1 MKFLFLPY
9 SYTKLLDTFGW
20 VSSSMRKDRQ
30 MFGCKRLATRGLRA
44 GAAVSLALAA
54 GSLAGCGG
62 SGTASHGGAGKPV
75 LTMGLTNYTAT
86 LNPAI
91 AGGGDQSMPIDL
103 AYQSLTHLEPNGDIG
118 PGLATSWH
126 YVGTTNTE
134 FTFTLRQ
141 DARFSDGTPVTASA
155 VKAWLDYAYFKA
167 KASITGSLALKSIDT
182 VGKWTV
188 DLHLAAPNS
197 LMPYLL
203 SEAEMFG
210 FIGSPKAIAHAS
222 TLGTGTDG
230 AGPYI
235 AVPSQSVAGSIYV
248 FKPNPY
254 YYDQSAVH
262 FSKVVVKIITSP
274 TTMIEAIKSGQ
285 INVAAGDITTAAT
298 AQGAG
303 LNVITAPSGFVQILL
318 LDRGPKT
325 PDGSAANP
333 LASVQV
339 REALNYAI
347 NRHAVTQ
354 AIYGKYGVPTAEIGS
369 SDGFVPGM
377 QNYYPYAAGKAR
389 SLLTAAGYP
398 KGFTLDVTSES
409 AFGTL
414 ADPVLEAIAQEY
426 KAIGVTLKITST
438 TTLPQWVTQVLGGSY
453 ESAGFVATAFA
464 PLSEWYNY
472 FLAPKGLE
480 NQHGWDDP
488 TLDALARQGEAS
500 LAPGQYWRAMTSRI
514 VSQADEIPVFNFD
527 AFWYTAKNIG
537 GLSFSANNGTPYP
550 SEWYAR

>member
-1 MKFLFLPY
+1 
-9 SYTKLLDTFGW
+9 
-20 VSSSMRKDRQ
+20 
-30 MFGCKRLATRGLRA
+30 
-44 GAAVSLALAA
+44 
-54 GSLAGCGG
+54 
-62 SGTASHGGAGKPV
+62 
-75 LTMGLTNYTAT
+75 MGLTNYTAT

-103 AYQSLTHLEPNGDIG
+103 AYASITHLEPSGGIG

-126 YVGTTNTE
+126 YIGTTNTE
-134 FTFTLRQ
+134 FSFTLRH

-155 VKAWLDYAYFKA
+155 VKAWLTYAYFTA
-167 KASITGSLALKSIDT
+167 KGYYTASLSLKSIDT
-182 VGKWTV
+182 VGQWTV
-188 DLHLAAPNS
+188 NLNLSKPNS
-197 LMPYLL
+197 GMPYLL

-210 FIGSPKAIAHAS
+210 FIGSPNAIAHAK
-222 TLGTGTDG
+222 TLGSATDG

-235 AVPSQSVAGSIYV
+235 AVPSESIAGSSYV

-254 YYDQSAVH
+254 FYDQSAVH

-285 INVAAGDITTAAT
+285 LNVAAGDITTTAT
-298 AQGAG
+298 AQSAG
-303 LNVITAPSGFVQILL
+303 LNVISAPSGFVQILL

-325 PDGSAANP
+325 PAGAANP

-339 REALNYAI
+339 RQALNYAI
-347 NRHAVTQ
+347 DRKAVTQ

-369 SDGFVPGM
+369 SDGFVPEM
-377 QNYYPYAAGKAR
+377 QNYYPYDPAKAK

-398 KGFTLDVTSES
+398 HGFTLDVTSES

-414 ADPVLEAIAQEY
+414 ADPVLEAIAQQY
-426 KAIGVTLKITST
+426 SAIGVKLKITST
-438 TTLPQWVTQVLGGSY
+438 TTLPQWVNQVLGGSY
-453 ESAGFVATAFA
+453 ESAGFIATAFA
-464 PLSEWYNY
+464 PQSEWYSY
-472 FLAPKGLE
+472 WFAPKGLE

-488 TLDALARQGEAS
+488 MLDTLASQGQAS
-500 LAPGQYWRAMTSRI
+500 QSPGQYWAAMTRRI
-514 VSQADEIPVFNFD
+514 TTQADEVPVFNFD

-550 SEWYAR
+550 SEWFAK

>member
-1 MKFLFLPY
+1 
-9 SYTKLLDTFGW
+9 
-20 VSSSMRKDRQ
+20 
-30 MFGCKRLATRGLRA
+30 MFGCKRLATKGSRA
-44 GAAVSLALAA
+44 GAAVLLALVA
-54 GSLAGCGG
+54 GTLAGCGSNSG
-62 SGTASHGGAGKPV
+62 STAASGGSAAKPV

-103 AYQSLTHLEPNGDIG
+103 AYASLTHLEPNGDIG

-126 YVGTTNTE
+126 YIGTTNTD
-134 FTFTLRQ
+134 FSFTLRH

-155 VKAWLDYAYFKA
+155 VKQWLDYAYFTA
-167 KASITGSLALKSIDT
+167 KGYITGSLPLKSVST
-182 VGKWTV
+182 TGQWTV
-188 DLHLAAPNS
+188 ELHLSAPNS
-197 LMPYLL
+197 GVPYLL

-210 FIGSPKAIAHAS
+210 FIGSPKAIANAK

-235 AVPSQSVAGSIYV
+235 AVPSQSIPGSIYV

-254 YYDQSAVH
+254 FYDQSAVH

-285 INVAAGDITTAAT
+285 LNVAAGDITTAST
-298 AQGAG
+298 AQAAG
-303 LNVITAPSGFVQILL
+303 LNVITAPSGFVQLLL

-325 PDGSAANP
+325 PDGSVNP

-339 REALNYAI
+339 RQALNYAI
-347 NRHAVTQ
+347 NRQVVTQ
-354 AIYGKYGVPTAEIGS
+354 AIYGKYGVPTAELGT

-377 QNYYPYAAGKAR
+377 QNYYTYDPAKAK
-389 SLLTAAGYP
+389 SLLAAAGYP
-398 KGFTLDVTSES
+398 HGFTLDVTSES

-426 KAIGVTLKITST
+426 SAVGVTLKITST
-438 TTLPQWVTQVLGGSY
+438 STLPQWVNQVLGGKY

-464 PLSEWYNY
+464 PQSEWYNY
-472 FLAPKGLE
+472 WFAPNGLE

-488 TLDALARQGEAS
+488 TLDALAKQGQAS
-500 LAPGQYWRAMTSRI
+500 QSPGQYWKAMTNRI
-514 VSQADEIPVFNFD
+514 VAQADEVPVFNFD

-537 GLSFSANNGTPYP
+537 GLSFSADNGTPYP
-550 SEWYAR
+550 SEWFAK

>member
-1 MKFLFLPY
+1 
-9 SYTKLLDTFGW
+9 
-20 VSSSMRKDRQ
+20 
-30 MFGCKRLATRGLRA
+30 MFRYKRLARKGLRV
-44 GAAVSLALAA
+44 GAAVLLALAA
-54 GSLAGCGG
+54 GSLAACSN
-62 SGTASHGGAGKPV
+62 SGTTAASNSGAKPV
-75 LTMGLTNYTAT
+75 LTMGLTNYTAS

-91 AGGGDQSMPIDL
+91 AGGGDESMPIDL
-103 AYQSLTHLEPNGDIG
+103 AYESLTHLGPDGSIG

-126 YVGTTNTE
+126 YIGTTNTE

-167 KASITGSLALKSIDT
+167 KGYITESLALKSVDT
-182 VGKWTV
+182 VGQRTV
-188 DLHLAAPNS
+188 VLHLSAPNS
-197 LMPYLL
+197 GMPYLL
-203 SEAEMFG
+203 SEADMFG

-222 TLGTGTDG
+222 TLGTATDG

-235 AVPSQSVAGSIYV
+235 AVPSQSVAGSTYV
-248 FKPNPY
+248 FTPNPY

-298 AQGAG
+298 AQAAG
-303 LNVITAPSGFVQILL
+303 LNVITAPSGFVQILI
-318 LDRGPKT
+318 LDRGQKT
-325 PDGSAANP
+325 PDGVANP

-339 REALNYAI
+339 RQALNYAI
-347 NRHAVTQ
+347 NRQAVTQ
-354 AIYGKYGVPTAEIGS
+354 AIYGKYGVPTSESGS

-377 QNYYPYAAGKAR
+377 QNYYPNDPAKAK
-389 SLLTAAGYP
+389 SLLAAAGYSQ
-398 KGFTLDVTSES
+398 GFTLDVTSES

-426 KAIGVTLKITST
+426 RAIGVTLKITST
-438 TTLPQWVTQVLGGSY
+438 STLPQWVNQVLGGSY
-453 ESAGFVATAFA
+453 EACGFVATAFP
-464 PLSEWYNY
+464 PLSTWYNY
-472 FLAPKGLE
+472 QLGPRAGE

-488 TLDALARQGEAS
+488 TLDTLARQAEAS
-500 LAPGQYWRAMTSRI
+500 LSPGQYWKAMTARI
-514 VSQADEIPVFNFD
+514 VTQADEIPVFNFD
-527 AFWYTAKNIG
+527 AFWYTTKSIG

-550 SEWYAR
+550 SEWYAK

>member
-1 MKFLFLPY
+1 MI
-9 SYTKLLDTFGW
+9 
-20 VSSSMRKDRQ
+20 
-30 MFGCKRLATRGLRA
+30 GCRRLAMKGLSV
-44 GAAVSLALAA
+44 GVAVSLALTA
-54 GSLAGCGG
+54 GSLAGC
-62 SGTASHGGAGKPV
+62 SSSATASHGAAAKPV
-75 LTMGLTNYTAT
+75 LTMGLTNYTST

-103 AYQSLTHLEPNGDIG
+103 AYASLTHLEPNGNIG

-126 YVGTTNTE
+126 YIGTTNTD
-134 FTFTLRQ
+134 FSFTLRH

-155 VKAWLDYAYFKA
+155 VKAWLDYAYFTVKGY
-167 KASITGSLALKSIDT
+167 ITGSLGLKSVTT

-188 DLHLAAPNS
+188 DLHLSAPNS
-197 LMPYLL
+197 GMPYLL

-210 FIGSPKAIAHAS
+210 FIGSPKAIARAS
-222 TLGTGTDG
+222 TLGAGTDG

-235 AVPSQSVAGSIYV
+235 AVPSQSIAGSIYV

-254 YYDQSAVH
+254 YYDQPAVH

-285 INVAAGDITTAAT
+285 INVAAGDITTAPE
-298 AQGAG
+298 AQAAG
-303 LNVITAPSGFVQILL
+303 LNVVTAPSGFVQILL
-318 LDRGPKT
+318 LDRGPKL
-325 PDGSAANP
+325 PNGSAPNP

-339 REALNYAI
+339 RQALNYAVD
-347 NRHAVTQ
+347 RKAVTQ

-369 SDGFVPGM
+369 SDGSVPSM
-377 QNYYPYAAGKAR
+377 QNYYPYDPAKAK
-389 SLLTAAGYP
+389 SLLAAAGYP
-398 KGFTLDVTSES
+398 HGFSLDVTSES

-464 PLSEWYNY
+464 PMPEWYSY
-472 FLAPKGLE
+472 WWAPKGLE

-488 TLDALARQGEAS
+488 TLDALANQGEAS
-500 LAPGQYWRAMTSRI
+500 SSPDQYWKEMTSRI
-514 VSQADEIPVFNFD
+514 ITQADEIPVFNFD
-527 AFWYTAKNIG
+527 AFWYTAQNIG
-537 GLSFSANNGTPYP
+537 GLQFSADNGTPYP
-550 SEWYAR
+550 SDWYAK

>member
-1 MKFLFLPY
+1 
-9 SYTKLLDTFGW
+9 
-20 VSSSMRKDRQ
+20 
-30 MFGCKRLATRGLRA
+30 MFGCKRLAARGLGV

-54 GSLAGCGG
+54 GSLAGCGS
-62 SGTASHGGAGKPV
+62 SGTASQSGAAKPV

-103 AYQSLTHLEPNGDIG
+103 AYQSLTHLEPDGSIG

-126 YVGTTNTE
+126 YIGTTNTD

-155 VKAWLDYAYFKA
+155 VKAWLDYSYFKA
-167 KASITGSLALKSIDT
+167 KGFVTSSLSLKSVDT

-210 FIGSPKAIAHAS
+210 FIGSPKAIAHVSA
-222 TLGTGTDG
+222 LGTATDG

-235 AVPSQSVAGSIYV
+235 AVPSQSIAGSVYV
-248 FKPNPY
+248 FRPNPY

-285 INVAAGDITTAAT
+285 INVAAGDITTAAQ
-298 AQGAG
+298 AQAAG

-325 PDGSAANP
+325 PGGSGVNP

-339 REALNYAI
+339 RQALNYAI
-347 NRHAVTQ
+347 NRNAVTQ
-354 AIYGKYGVPTAEIGS
+354 AIYGRYGVPTAEIGS
-369 SDGFVPGM
+369 SDGFVPSM
-377 QNYYPYAAGKAR
+377 QNYYPYKVATAR
-389 SLLTAAGYP
+389 SLLAAAGYP
-398 KGFTLDVTSES
+398 HGFTLDVTSES

-488 TLDALARQGEAS
+488 TLDALAKQGEAS
-500 LAPGQYWRAMTSRI
+500 LAPDQYWRAMTSRI
-514 VSQADEIPVFNFD
+514 VAQADEIPVFNFD

-537 GLSFSANNGTPYP
+537 GLEFSANNGTPYP
-550 SEWYAR
+550 AEWYAK